1 MDSSFFAMGGYAA
14 YVWPAYAASVAVLGG
29 LLIVS
34 WRSLRAR
41 EAELRIAESAAQNAR
56 PRRAARTPT

>member
-1 MDSSFFAMGGYAA
+1 MEPSFFAMGGYAA
-14 YVWPAYAASVAVLGG
+14 YVWPAYAAAVAVLGG

-34 WRSLRAR
+34 WRGLRAR

-56 PRRAARTPT
+56 PRRAARSPT